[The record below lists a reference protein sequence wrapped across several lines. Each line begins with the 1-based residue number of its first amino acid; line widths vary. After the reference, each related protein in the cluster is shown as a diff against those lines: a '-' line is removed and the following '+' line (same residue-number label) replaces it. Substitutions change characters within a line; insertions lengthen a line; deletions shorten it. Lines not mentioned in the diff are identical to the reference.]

1 MWFLHWQ
8 ADSLCWATWK
18 AHNILILC
26 SFTPTTYVCILT
38 SNLNKGRLGDSILL
52 HNKHFISSSFF
63 VLGSQESPNGQL
75 WLRMFHEVGAQ
86 TSFCAISSP
95 QEGLT
100 GTRRSSAKVV
110 SSQAWQTWSGF
121 WQEASHVQMWELDH
135 KEGWAQK
142 NWCFRTLVLEKTLES
157 PFDCKEI
164 KPDNP
169 KGNQLSVFVGRT
181 DRENWRFRRLATWCE
196 ELTHWKRPS
205 CWERLKAKGEGRAEG
220 EMVR

>member
-38 SNLNKGRLGDSILL
+38 SNLNKGRLGDSIYCCITSILSHL
-52 HNKHFISSSFF
+52 VSLYWEVRK
-63 VLGSQESPNGQL
+63 VLDGQL

-169 KGNQLSVFVGRT
+169 KGNQPSVFVGRT
-181 DRENWRFRRLATWCE
+181 DRE
-196 ELTHWKRPS
+196 
-205 CWERLKAKGEGRAEG
+205 AEG
-220 EMVR
+220 LDVWPPDAKSWLIGRDPHAGKDWRQK